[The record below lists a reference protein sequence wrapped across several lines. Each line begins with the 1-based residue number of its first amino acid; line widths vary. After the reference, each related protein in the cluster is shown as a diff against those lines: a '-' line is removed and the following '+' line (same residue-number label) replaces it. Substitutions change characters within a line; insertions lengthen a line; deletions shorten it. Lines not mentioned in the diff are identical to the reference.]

1 MFELIVLLVVG
12 GFAVALVARRRYE
25 KGTVQRTVA
34 TVSAVVLGL
43 IGLTGVAFFVFFM
56 VAMASWANNK

>member
-1 MFELIVLLVVG
+1 MIELILLFLLA
-12 GFAVALVARRRYE
+12 GFAGALVLRRRFE

-43 IGLTGVAFFVFFM
+43 IGLTGVAFFVLIM
-56 VAMASWANNK
+56 VSMASWANNK

>member
-1 MFELIVLLVVG
+1 MIELILLLLLA
-12 GFAVALVARRRYE
+12 GFAGALVLRRRFE

-43 IGLTGVAFFVFFM
+43 IGLTGVAFFVLIM
-56 VAMASWANNK
+56 VSMASWANNK

>member
-1 MFELIVLLVVG
+1 MIELVLLLLIG
-12 GFAVALVARRRYE
+12 GFVAALVARRKYE

-43 IGLTGVAFFVFFM
+43 IGLTGVAFFVLVM